1 MRQLRNETTTQA
13 PLWSVLKILM
23 TLALSVWNAYEFYE
37 AIIFLKKK
45 KKKFR
50 NDTLRNA
57 CVYWCW
63 FLSKGFEGVKL
74 FSRALAKI
82 CSKYV

>member
-45 KKKFR
+45 KKK
-50 NDTLRNA
+50 
-57 CVYWCW
+57 
-63 FLSKGFEGVKL
+63 
-74 FSRALAKI
+74 I
-82 CSKYV
+82 